1 MTIADE
7 PRVQQVSFEELLE
20 KDGVL
25 VYTNV
30 GCSMMPLLRQ
40 RRDIIEIRK
49 KGPERCKKYDVAL
62 YKRGEKY
69 ILHRV
74 LKVLP
79 DGYLIA
85 GDHNT
90 FVERDV
96 TDKMILGVMTR
107 VIRNGK
113 DICMDNPPVPP
124 LRPPVVRLLAPA
136 YADPAWN
143 VDNSRCFRRG
153 EKKAVSPQRDGKVIN
168 SFLLRFFL
176 DISFISGIINN
187 EERTTHA
194 VAPQTCIV
202 KCGLWPHPTVTLQSG
217 GCSFCFAFSG

>member
-1 MTIADE
+1 MNQLQNNDHHSPAPA
-7 PRVQQVSFEELLE
+7 PRVQYVSFDDLLE
-20 KDGVL
+20 KDGYL

-79 DGYLIA
+79 NGYLIA
-85 GDHNT
+85 GDNNA

-113 DICMDNPPVPP
+113 DIYMDNPCYQLYVHLWCDCWP
-124 LRPPVVRLLAPA
+124 LRMLILRCLFLARRAAHRLLSPL
-136 YADPAWN
+136 
-143 VDNSRCFRRG
+143 
-153 EKKAVSPQRDGKVIN
+153 KKWIFK
-168 SFLLRFFL
+168 
-176 DISFISGIINN
+176 
-187 EERTTHA
+187 
-194 VAPQTCIV
+194 
-202 KCGLWPHPTVTLQSG
+202 K
-217 GCSFCFAFSG
+217 

>member
-1 MTIADE
+1 MTQSLQDNISPGFTAE
-7 PRVQQVSFEELLE
+7 PRVQYVSFEELLE
-20 KDGVL
+20 KDGYI

-113 DICMDNPPVPP
+113 DIYMDNPRYRLYVHLWCDCWP
-124 LRPPVVRLLAPA
+124 LRMLILRCLFLARAAAHRLLSPL
-136 YADPAWN
+136 
-143 VDNSRCFRRG
+143 
-153 EKKAVSPQRDGKVIN
+153 KK
-168 SFLLRFFL
+168 L
-176 DISFISGIINN
+176 II
-187 EERTTHA
+187 
-194 VAPQTCIV
+194 
-202 KCGLWPHPTVTLQSG
+202 KK
-217 GCSFCFAFSG
+217 